1 MEVSLGGKSIGLDC
15 GAGDVS
21 FLSHAHG
28 DHVSGFRKK
37 DKIIASEETLALAGF
52 GAERHTEKWVE
63 LLDAG
68 HILGSRQMYAEL
80 DGESVLYTGDFRVK
94 DGIFGKGAKAKN
106 ADRLVV
112 ECTYGDPRFRFPDPF
127 EVYGQVGK
135 WVKETEGSIR
145 LIGAYNLGKAQEI
158 IRVLNEYAGVVPV
171 VQRDGERFNSVYGK
185 YGIGL
190 ERAVVG
196 TEAAEE
202 IMKGGFVAVV
212 PPRLANRGFARKLGG
227 AFGKRVLCA
236 VATGWVM
243 SMRHNC
249 DAAFP
254 LSDHADFYDIVEY
267 MDAVGPKRV
276 DFVHGDGTHL
286 ERKLQQRLGK

>member
-15 GAGDVS
+15 NSGDLS

-28 DHVSGFRKK
+28 DHVFGLRKRER
-37 DKIIASEETLALAGF
+37 IIASEETFALAGF
-52 GAERHTEKWVE
+52 NRKPETENWIQ

-94 DGIFGKGAKAKN
+94 DGIFGKGAESRE

-127 EVYGQVGK
+127 EVYEQIAK
-135 WVKETEGSIR
+135 WAKENSESIR

-158 IRVLNEYAGVVPV
+158 IRVLNSYCSVVPIV
-171 VQRDGERFNSVYGK
+171 MPESERFSEVYGK
-185 YGIGL
+185 YGVGL

-202 IMKGGFVAVV
+202 IMRGGFVAVV
-212 PPRLANRGFARKLGG
+212 PPRLANRGFARKLGW
-227 AFGKRVLCA
+227 AFGRKALCA

-243 SMRHNC
+243 SMRHNV

-267 MDAVGPKRV
+267 MDAVNPKRV
-276 DFVHGDGTHL
+276 DFVHGEGEHL
-286 ERKLQQRLGK
+286 RKVLQKKLGK

>member
-1 MEVSLGGKSIGLDC
+1 MEVSLGGKCIGLDC
-15 GAGDVS
+15 SAGDVS

-28 DHVSGFRKK
+28 DHVSGFRGKER
-37 DKIIASEETLALAGF
+37 IIASEETLALAGF
-52 GAERHTEKWVE
+52 GGKPETEDWIW

-94 DGIFGKGAKAKN
+94 DGIFGKGAEAKN

-112 ECTYGDPRFRFPDPF
+112 ECTYGDPRFKFPDPF
-127 EVYGQVGK
+127 EVYEQIGR

-158 IRVLNEYAGVVPV
+158 IRVLNAYCGVVPV
-171 VQRDGERFNSVYGK
+171 VVPESERFSEVYAR
-185 YGIGL
+185 YGVGL

-202 IMKGGFVAVV
+202 IMRGGFVAVV
-212 PPRLANRGFARKLGG
+212 PPRLANRGFARKLSE
-227 AFGKRVLCA
+227 AFGRRALCA

-267 MDAVGPKRV
+267 MDAVNPKRV
-276 DFVHGDGTHL
+276 DFVHGDGRHL
-286 ERKLQQRLGK
+286 EKELQKKSGK

>member
-15 GAGDVS
+15 NAGDIS

-28 DHVSGFRKK
+28 DHVSGFRRKER
-37 DKIIASEETLALAGF
+37 IIASEETLALAGF
-52 GAERHTEKWVE
+52 GAEKHTEDWIQ

-94 DGIFGKGAKAKN
+94 DGIFGKGAQSRN

-112 ECTYGDPRFRFPDPF
+112 ECTYGDPRFKLPDPF
-127 EVYGQVGK
+127 EVYEQIGK
-135 WVKETEGSIR
+135 WAKKNSGSIM

-158 IRVLNEYAGVVPV
+158 IRVLNSYCSIVPIV
-171 VQRDGERFNSVYGK
+171 MPESERFSEVYGK
-185 YGIGL
+185 YGVGL

-196 TEAAEE
+196 SPEAEE
-202 IMKGGFVAVV
+202 IMRGGFVAIV
-212 PPRLANRGFARKLGG
+212 PPKLSNRGFARKLGE
-227 AFGKRVLCA
+227 AFGRRALCA

-243 SMRHNC
+243 SMRHNA

-267 MDAVGPKRV
+267 MDAVNPKRV

-286 ERKLQQRLGK
+286 EKKLQQKLGK